1 MKNTKNTKNTKLFA
15 LVTILILTV
24 ALLTACSSLGG
35 FTRGTAVNLIEQDK
49 RYSAPATMTIDIGAR
64 LANARAKAW
73 QISQDD
79 TAEAATVRAKEDFML
94 RHPQIILA
102 QHLGFIKLY
111 FDNPELGPREIGDQP
126 TELYR
131 ARLGVWNFKAR
142 AEITEEGRKLWR
154 DLKLREDNESLP
166 LAVRQTPEITGLT
179 DEGQV
184 MKRAEFTFKWRPTE
198 LGEAFDP
205 GSAAFGKLPPD
216 LQEAL
221 KKTQRNIFGGG
232 GSNIMDFATPRKGIA
247 TFKKFD
253 DGWRLSDLLFQ

>member
-1 MKNTKNTKNTKLFA
+1 MKNIKKFPNNLSVKVIALF
-15 LVTILILTV
+15 TV
-24 ALLTACSSLGG
+24 LATACSSLGG
-35 FTRGTAVNLIEQDK
+35 FTRGTAVSLIEQDK

-73 QISQDD
+73 QISEDD

-94 RHPQIILA
+94 RHPQIILVE
-102 QHLGFIKLY
+102 QLGYITLHLE
-111 FDNPELGPREIGDQP
+111 NPELGGREIGIQP

-131 ARLGVWNFKAR
+131 AGFGVWNFKAR
-142 AEITEEGRKLWR
+142 AEITEEGKELWR

-184 MKRAEFTFKWRPTE
+184 MKRAEFSYKWRPTP
-198 LGEAFDP
+198 LGEAFEP

>member
-1 MKNTKNTKNTKLFA
+1 MKKFTHNLPAKIIALFIVLA
-15 LVTILILTV
+15 
-24 ALLTACSSLGG
+24 TACSSLGG
-35 FTRGTAVNLIEQDK
+35 FTRGTAVSLIEQDK

-79 TAEAATVRAKEDFML
+79 TAEAAAVRAKEDFML

-102 QHLGFIKLY
+102 ERLGYIKLY
-111 FDNPELGPREIGDQP
+111 FENAELGGREIGVQP

-131 ARLGVWNFKAR
+131 AGLGVWNFRAR
-142 AEITEEGRKLWR
+142 AEITEQGKELWQN
-154 DLKLREDNESLP
+154 LKLPVNEESLP

-184 MKRAEFTFKWRPTE
+184 MKRAEFAYKWRPTE
-198 LGEAFDP
+198 LGEAFDLN
-205 GSAAFGKLPPD
+205 SAAFGKLPPD

-232 GSNIMDFATPRKGIA
+232 GSNIMDFASPRKGVA
-247 TFKKFD
+247 MFKKFD
-253 DGWRLSDLLFQ
+253 DGWRLTDLLFQ